1 MNPTL
6 VNYERF
12 ADSIKLQSSRNDFV
26 NKLMVLD
33 PSNPEITK
41 NTTFPDTIKNNEQ
54 VIALLKQKVDELVQA
69 ERENLS
75 INTSD
80 ALNQEDAKEI
90 EKLRII
96 LKGLKAEEE
105 EVNSKINER
114 KQYKQKLLDQ
124 AQDIKSGIQLLRPK
138 TQNKENSAIT
148 ASTEVTSSSSSTMT
162 TTNIPDAVE
171 LQQKID
177 K

>member
-1 MNPTL
+1 MNTAL
-6 VNYERF
+6 TNYERY
-12 ADSIKLQSSRNDFV
+12 ADLIKLQSSRNDFV

-41 NTTFPDTIKNNEQ
+41 NTTFPDTIKNNDQ
-54 VIALLKQKVDELVQA
+54 VITLLKQKVDELIQA

-80 ALNQEDAKEI
+80 TLNQVDAKEI
-90 EKLRII
+90 EKLKII
-96 LKGLKAEEE
+96 LKGLKSEED

-114 KQYKQKLLDQ
+114 EQYKQKLLDQ

-138 TQNKENSAIT
+138 NQNAERVVPV
-148 ASTEVTSSSSSTMT
+148 EVTS
-162 TTNIPDAVE
+162 TNIPDPVE
-171 LQQKID
+171 LQQKVD

>member
-26 NKLMVLD
+26 NKLMILD
-33 PSNPEITK
+33 PSNPEIIQ
-41 NTTFPDTIKNNEQ
+41 NSTFPDTIKNNEQ

-96 LKGLKAEEE
+96 LKGLKSEEE

-124 AQDIKSGIQLLRPK
+124 AQDIKTGIQLLRPK
-138 TQNKENSAIT
+138 TQNKDNVTTEIT
-148 ASTEVTSSSSSTMT
+148 PMTSTTANT
-162 TTNIPDAVE
+162 PDPIE